1 MEFFCEIFWDY
12 YLYLNDNNNYTMKYN
27 FQVLLL
33 LFTFF
38 SFGQKNNAIINLDSI
53 STLELTREPFNPKKH
68 NIETLQNI
76 VISIDKSPL
85 FGSDGDLPNTQLTKA
100 ILKIKNKTYNLQVD
114 NMYNPWT
121 GDELNIN
128 FFSIIHDGKN
138 HHILK
143 GVFSDGAG
151 TYAAEWLIEWNSSI
165 RNIITKDEIII
176 QSYFKS

>member
-1 MEFFCEIFWDY
+1 
-12 YLYLNDNNNYTMKYN
+12 MKVFY
-27 FQVLLL
+27 FLT
-33 LFTFF
+33 LFFF
-38 SFGQKNNAIINLDSI
+38 SFFSYGQNDNAIIKIDSI
-53 STLELTREPFNPKKH
+53 STLELYRELFNPKKH
-68 NIETLQNI
+68 KIETVQNFI
-76 VISIDKSPL
+76 ISIDECPL
-85 FGSDGDLPNTQLTKA
+85 FGSDGDLPMSKLTKA

-128 FFSIIHDGKN
+128 FFSIIHDGEN

-176 QSYFKS
+176 QSYFKN